1 MMNRPSATVPL
12 SQDVLLKLF
21 NRLQTKENTVFHN
34 TEIPV
39 DRFDI
44 LFLMQQVFKQ
54 KSVFSGVSIAGSKL
68 VGIGCC
74 GDVQEFTRWDLNKLP
89 TLDNLVV
96 GTVEEC
102 KKHEQEGLDGMDIS
116 ERNRIQSVLD
126 LLANQEER
134 DKCYYLIVCLDHIVN
149 EFYS

>member
-1 MMNRPSATVPL
+1 MFIRPSATVPL

-21 NRLQTKENTVFHN
+21 NRLQTKEKTVFHN
-34 TEIPV
+34 TVIPV

-68 VGIGCC
+68 VEIRRIG
-74 GDVQEFTRWDLNKLP
+74 DIQEFTRWDLTKLP

-96 GTVEEC
+96 GTSEEC
-102 KKHEQEGLDGMDIS
+102 KKHEQEGLEGMDVS
-116 ERNRIQSVLD
+116 ERNRIQGVLD

-134 DKCYYLIVCLDHIVN
+134 DKCYYQTVC
-149 EFYS
+149 